1 MSALKVHESHN
12 IVKFQPWGDVC
23 SRCAVKVNQSEIEKR
38 CAANANYPHD
48 DYDGP
53 TWGNIPE
60 EQIDRNEVAA
70 PLVYPDMPQVDL
82 PQPKGFVKPVEE
94 MSYWVRRYW
103 RDGLEGITEINGKA
117 VYPSREDALEAAVHW
132 MKVEGVPDTFRMLQE
147 YDISED
153 LNVIHLDWRTGGK
166 WKLRWDN
173 A

>member
-1 MSALKVHESHN
+1 MGALHIHESHN
-12 IVKFQPWGDVC
+12 IVKFKPWGDVC
-23 SRCAVKVNQSEIEKR
+23 SRCSIKVNQSQIEKR
-38 CAANANYPHD
+38 CAANANYPPEP
-48 DYDGP
+48 YDGP
-53 TWGNIPE
+53 MWKDIPVTE
-60 EQIDRNEVAA
+60 DTAE
-70 PLVYPDMPQVDL
+70 P
-82 PQPKGFVKPVEE
+82 EE

-117 VYPSREDALEAAVHW
+117 VYPSKEDALEAAVHW
-132 MKVEGVPDTFRMLQE
+132 MKVEGVPDTFRMVQE